1 MSTLFVNTITP
12 NSGDTVTVSGSLT
25 TTGKLTIG
33 DATSDTVVLTAE
45 ISSSIIPDADDT
57 YSLGSSAKQWKDLFI
72 DGIANIDS
80 ASFDEIASALTP
92 NVGGTHALGTMAKS
106 WGSAHIHGL
115 AHIHTASIAIVS
127 SSLIPDGDDTYS
139 LGSSTKQWKDLFVD
153 GTANIDVIEGVA
165 SLTATQCTFTAITAS
180 NHVATTRLHAV
191 NSASGITVSS
201 NVTSSGAISSS
212 GILTAASFVGAHTL
226 TTAAQPNVTSVG
238 TLAALTVADGATISG
253 SNLRLEGS
261 ASIDSVGGLTFDK
274 TVLANGDIATIS
286 GSNSA
291 ATLYVSQLQAQLDN
305 GAFAE
310 FKIQNTSIK
319 ATSHCLGA
327 MVGGGGA
334 INTITGSIVTVATL
348 GAGTA
353 SLQIHNE
360 TGVNIADN
368 SGFTASLLIL

>member
-1 MSTLFVNTITP
+1 MSKLFVNTIAP

-33 DATSDTVVLTAE
+33 DATSDTVAITAE
-45 ISSSIIPDADDT
+45 ITSSLIPDLDDT
-57 YSLGSSAKQWKDLFI
+57 FNLGSSTKQWKDLFI

-106 WGSAHIHGL
+106 WGSLHVHGL
-115 AHIHTASIAIVS
+115 AHLHTASINVVS
-127 SSLIPDGDDTYS
+127 SSLLPDANNTYS
-139 LGSSTKQWKDLFVD
+139 LGSNTKRYADLFINGV
-153 GTANIDVIEGVA
+153 ID
-165 SLTATQCTFTAITAS
+165 AS
-180 NHVATTRLHAV
+180 NIVVGALNATSSISASV
-191 NSASGITVSS
+191 ISASGGIEASAFTV
-201 NVTSSGAISSS
+201 N
-212 GILTAASFVGAHTL
+212 
-226 TTAAQPNVTSVG
+226 
-238 TLAALTVADGATISG
+238 
-253 SNLRLEGS
+253 
-261 ASIDSVGGLTFDK
+261 K

-291 ATLYVSQLQAQLDN
+291 ATLYVSQLQAQLND

-310 FKIQNTSIK
+310 FIIQNTSIK

-327 MVGGGGA
+327 ITNGFG
-334 INTITGSIVTVATL
+334 TITGSIVTVAAV

-360 TGVNIADN
+360 TGVNIAND

>member
-165 SLTATQCTFTAITAS
+165 SLTATEITVNAIIS
-180 NHVATTRLHAV
+180 G
-191 NSASGITVSS
+191 SSSGITVDS
-201 NVTSSGAISSS
+201 NITSSGAISSS

-238 TLAALTVADGATISG
+238 TLSALTVADGAIISG
-253 SNLRLEGS
+253 SNLKLQGS
-261 ASIDSVGGLTFDK
+261 ASIDGSLTLTK
-274 TVLANGDIATIS
+274 NVLANGDIATIS

-291 ATLYVSQLQAQLDN
+291 ATLYVSQLQAQLDD

-310 FKIQNTSIK
+310 FKIQNTAIK

-327 MVGGGGA
+327 ITNGFG
-334 INTITGSIVTVATL
+334 TITGSIVTVAAL